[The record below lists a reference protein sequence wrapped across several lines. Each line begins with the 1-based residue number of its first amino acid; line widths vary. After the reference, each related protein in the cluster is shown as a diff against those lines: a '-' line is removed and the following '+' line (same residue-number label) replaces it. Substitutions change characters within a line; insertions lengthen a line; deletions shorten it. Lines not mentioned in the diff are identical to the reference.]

1 LGDGV
6 IKIKKKSFALRTI
19 NGKEDPFLCL
29 GDGVIKSLS
38 PCGLKFVKKIP
49 FMLGGWGNKKS
60 FALRTI
66 NL

>member
-1 LGDGV
+1 MV
-6 IKIKKKSFALRTI
+6 KKI
-19 NGKEDPFLCL
+19 PFYAWR
-29 GDGVIKSLS
+29 DGVIKSLS